1 MNLKRRFIDVLL
13 RSYPAEWRREYSA
26 ELVDLLTRHTQG
38 VRVVVDVLWSGFQQR
53 MDSREPAMLLGLSAM
68 LASLG
73 LLVANVVAPQPYGG
87 WTTVLELRR

>member
-1 MNLKRRFIDVLL
+1 MSFKHRFIEALL
-13 RSYPAEWRREYSA
+13 RSYPAEWRRGYGA
-26 ELVDLLTRHTQG
+26 ELVDLLATHALG

-53 MDSREPAMLLGLSAM
+53 MRSLEPATLLGFAAM

-87 WTTVLELRR
+87 WTTLLKPRQ